1 MDGNPAFTVHATAHA
16 VRPVRNLNNKQWRI
30 YAKLRPWQSLNVRPF
45 QYFKCY
51 I

>member
-16 VRPVRNLNNKQWRI
+16 FRATINLNSTL
-30 YAKLRPWQSLNVRPF
+30 LRQH
-45 QYFKCY
+45 